1 MVGMATAKRETE
13 LREVRPEGS
22 SPSAATG
29 VLLSDTVA
37 RLRRAM
43 RRAARAADPGNPL
56 SVAQLEVLACVADQ
70 PGIRPGRLA
79 RQLMLAANSVTTL
92 VNALHARGLIERAH
106 AAEDARALTLNLTPD
121 GSLAVE
127 RWRATN
133 TAILQA
139 ALGMLDER
147 HQDALAEALPGM
159 RRLTEAVD
167 ALAETE
173 PPKGDPPR
181 GDPSKTPRA
190 PNVRQA

>member
-1 MVGMATAKRETE
+1 MASANRPSG
-13 LREVRPEGS
+13 LRDE

-29 VLLSDTVA
+29 VLLADTVA

-70 PGIRPGRLA
+70 PGIRPGRIA

-92 VNALHARGLIERAH
+92 VNALRTRGLIVRTH
-106 AAEDARALTLNLTPD
+106 ATDDARAVALTLTPR
-121 GSLAVE
+121 GQLAVE
-127 RWRATN
+127 GWKTTN

-147 HQDALAEALPGM
+147 HQAALAEALPGL
-159 RRLTEAVD
+159 RQLAEAVD
-167 ALAETE
+167 TLAE
-173 PPKGDPPR
+173 
-181 GDPSKTPRA
+181 A
-190 PNVRQA
+190 PDVRQP

>member
-1 MVGMATAKRETE
+1 MVGMATVKRETE
-13 LREVRPEGS
+13 VRVEGG
-22 SPSAATG
+22 PSAATG

-106 AAEDARALTLNLTPD
+106 ATDDARALTLNLTPD
-121 GSLAVE
+121 GRRAVE
-127 RWRATN
+127 GWKATN

-139 ALGMLDER
+139 ALGMLDEG
-147 HQDALAEALPGM
+147 HQKALTEALPGM

-167 ALAETE
+167 ALAESE
-173 PPKGDPPR
+173 PAKGGTPQT
-181 GDPSKTPRA
+181 PSVRRA
-190 PNVRQA
+190 

>member
-1 MVGMATAKRETE
+1 MIGMATAKRPS
-13 LREVRPEGS
+13 EVRAES

-29 VLLSDTVA
+29 VLLADTVA

-92 VNALHARGLIERAH
+92 VNALHTRGLIERTH
-106 AAEDARALTLNLTPD
+106 AAEDARAIALSLTLD
-121 GSLAVE
+121 GRRAVE
-127 RWRATN
+127 GWKATN

-159 RRLTEAVD
+159 RQLTEAVD
-167 ALAETE
+167 ALAETARTNDTE
-173 PPKGDPPR
+173 NATK
-181 GDPSKTPRA
+181 A
-190 PNVRQA
+190 PNVRRA